1 MEKVTTV
8 YWSVF
13 SNLDLLSRQTM
24 LTNKPESLRKNLSK
38 KVNSKTA
45 KSSYMMCKSYHEFF
59 RNTFV
64 ITHPYTNEYNISDGN
79 LGGMWIPRPEDSAFI
94 DSHLVDYDLQW
105 VFFSEDD
112 VEVEFTPAYLH
123 KKESDKYGYTVAGSY
138 NISKWFRPISL
149 SWQLWEKETKMAF
162 IQNDPIC
169 YLNFRTANKVV
180 LKQFELT
187 PKLKEISNGCASLKS
202 IIPGLE
208 LTELYNKFIRAKR
221 HKIVLKEIQDNLL
234 EL

>member
-24 LTNKPESLRKNLSK
+24 LTGKPESLRRNLSK
-38 KVNSKTA
+38 KVNTKNS
-45 KSSYMMCKSYHEFF
+45 KSSYITCKSYHEFF
-59 RNTFV
+59 KNTF
-64 ITHPYTNEYNISDGN
+64 TLNHPYTTEWQVSDGN
-79 LGGMWIPRPEDSAFI
+79 QGGLFIPRPDDSAFI

-112 VEVEFTPAYLH
+112 VEIEVTPAYLH
-123 KKESDKYGYTVAGSY
+123 KKESDKHGYLVAGSY

-149 SWQLWEKETKMAF
+149 SWQLWEKETKIAF
-162 IQNDPIC
+162 TENEPIC
-169 YLNFRTANKVV
+169 YLNFRTKNKVV

-187 PKLKEISNGCASLKS
+187 PKLKEISSGCAGLKT
-202 IIPGLE
+202 IKPGLE
-208 LTELYNKFIRAKR
+208 LSELYEKFTRSKRNKVVI
-221 HKIVLKEIQDNLL
+221 KEIKNNLL
-234 EL
+234 D

>member
-24 LTNKPESLRKNLSK
+24 LMQPPESVRKNLSK
-38 KVNSKTA
+38 KVNSINV
-45 KSSYMMCKSYHEFF
+45 KSSYVACKSYHEFF
-59 RNTFV
+59 KNTF
-64 ITHPYTNEYNISDGN
+64 ILSHPYTAEWQISDGN
-79 LGGMWIPRPEDSAFI
+79 QGGLFIPRPDDSAFI
-94 DSHLVDYDLQW
+94 DSYLIDYDLQW

-112 VEVEFTPAYLH
+112 VEIEITPAYLH
-123 KKESDKYGYTVAGSY
+123 QKESDKYGYIVAGSY

-149 SWQLWEKETKMAF
+149 SWQLWEKESKIAFTK
-162 IQNDPIC
+162 NDPIC
-169 YLNFRTANKVV
+169 YLNFRSKNKVI

-187 PKLKEISNGCASLKS
+187 SKLKEISNGCAALKS
-202 IIPGLE
+202 IIPNLE
-208 LTELYNKFIRAKR
+208 LSELYEKFTRAKR
-221 HKIVLKEIQDNLL
+221 NKIIIKEIKSNLL